1 MAGGIK
7 MRFLINIRFDAA
19 CKKAAAAMLVCVA
32 VLIVCGALRY
42 RETLPQ
48 PGRLLAAAF
57 GDVAACAVITLYA
70 CTFAYA
76 ASNALSEEVGS
87 FGEFVMRSGHI
98 FCASGAAAQVIKLIF
113 LLPCSGTEL
122 IGGAVL
128 IADAAVSWI
137 FLMKVFKNRV
147 IIGSVQLIADK

>member
-1 MAGGIK
+1 
-7 MRFLINIRFDAA
+7 MRFLINIRFDAV

-32 VLIVCGALRY
+32 VLIVCGSLRY

-48 PGRLLAAAF
+48 PGRLFAAAF

-76 ASNALSEEVGS
+76 ASNTLSDAVGS

-98 FCASGAAAQVIKLIF
+98 FCASGAAAQVTKLIF
-113 LLPCSGTEL
+113 MLPCFGTEL
-122 IGGAVL
+122 IEGTVL

-137 FLMKVFKNRV
+137 FLIKVFKNRV
-147 IIGSVQLIADK
+147 IIDNMQLITDK